1 MAWAQLGP
9 RRSSTTSSKRSTPT
23 VRSWWATLRSP
34 WWSTAGTSPSCRW
47 DFQGLSLRWAARL
60 YPRTGGGFHP
70 SIIQGVCENSKST
83 PLLPGNSSPSPSCSR
98 VFDRF
103 LFLAFVFN
111 PTVDQG
117 GDRLHPVGHQRVQPS
132 ATGQPACHQRQRA
145 VREPVR
151 SGRNDQLPERR
162 GARPSG
168 AGPDSPYRYAGSQS
182 VIVCA
187 EGGGRVDKRFTLS
200 ELLHPH
206 LHSIGHGGS
215 CDVRCRKTCR
225 ARNRSTVS
233 ETRAVGCLCV
243 MS

>member
-1 MAWAQLGP
+1 MMEHSRDFSFLQVRLSRFIPEVSGKVI
-9 RRSSTTSSKRSTPT
+9 STHRWKIPPT
-23 VRSWWATLRSP
+23 
-34 WWSTAGTSPSCRW
+34 
-47 DFQGLSLRWAARL
+47 
-60 YPRTGGGFHP
+60 
-70 SIIQGVCENSKST
+70 QGVCENSKST

-103 LFLAFVFN
+103 LFLSFVFN